1 MTPDKK
7 SGKRKLPR
15 YARNKRLLVLLALLA
30 TGLRLLLAT
39 ARSVARR
46 TAFLLLAL
54 ATRFGLLLSRFA
66 AVLVTCHVETLLPK
80 LIEAQLPAYA
90 AKGDEPTSW
99 TRQ

>member
-1 MTPDKK
+1 MHV
-7 SGKRKLPR
+7 
-15 YARNKRLLVLLALLA
+15 NKRQLLVLLALAL
-30 TGLRLLLAT
+30 GLRLLLVT

-66 AVLVTCHVETLLPK
+66 AVLVTSHVETLLPK

-90 AKGDEPTSW
+90 AKGD
-99 TRQ
+99 

>member
-1 MTPDKK
+1 MHV
-7 SGKRKLPR
+7 
-15 YARNKRLLVLLALLA
+15 NKRQLLVLLALAL
-30 TGLRLLLAT
+30 GLRLLLVT

-66 AVLVTCHVETLLPK
+66 AVLITCHVGTLLPK

-90 AKGDEPTSW
+90 AKGD
-99 TRQ
+99 